1 MISNSVFTLIILSVT
16 VFIYKSRASRIADV
30 VDSSV
35 FRPEMQGIQLGLGDS
50 QRGANRLIIAQTD
63 PLKH

>member
-35 FRPEMQGIQLGLGDS
+35 FRPEMQGIQLGDS